1 MQQEEMTFREM
12 QRGDWAAFNFFFK
25 QHAESL
31 FHYALG
37 FVKLKEEAEDI
48 VQNTFIYFWTHRDQ
62 IEYTGSVYAYLLR
75 AVKNACIDYKLHE
88 EVKSRYEREILAGGQ
103 EADMDEGENFEEL
116 YARLQEVMNAL
127 PAKCREIFILGCVDG
142 MSYKEIAEQLGISV
156 NTVKTQMK
164 VAYKKIKSE
173 FEEGNNKF
181 MLLLFACVSE
191 EEMI

>member
-12 QRGDWAAFNFFFK
+12 QRGDWTAFNFFFN
-25 QHAESL
+25 QHAETL

-37 FVKLKEEAEDI
+37 FVKLKEDAEDI
-48 VQNTFIYFWTHRDQ
+48 VQNTFIYLWTHRDK

-75 AVKNACIDYKLHE
+75 AVKNASIDYKLHE

-103 EADMDEGENFEEL
+103 ETDVDEEENFEEL
-116 YARLQEVMNAL
+116 YTRLQEIVNAL
-127 PAKCREIFILGCVDG
+127 PAKCREIFILGCVEG
-142 MSYKEIAEQLGISV
+142 MSYKEIAEQLGVSV

>member
-37 FVKLKEEAEDI
+37 FVKLKEDAEDI
-48 VQNTFIYFWTHRDQ
+48 VQNTFIYLWTHRDK

-103 EADMDEGENFEEL
+103 EADVDEGENFEDL
-116 YARLQEVMNAL
+116 YARLQEVMDTL
-127 PAKCREIFILGCVDG
+127 PAKCREIFILGCVEG

>member
-1 MQQEEMTFREM
+1 MTFREM

-48 VQNTFIYFWTHRDQ
+48 VQNTFIYLWTHRDQ
-62 IEYTGSVYAYLLR
+62 IEYTGSVYAYLSR

-103 EADMDEGENFEEL
+103 EADVDEGENFEEL

-142 MSYKEIAEQLGISV
+142 MSYREIAEQLGISV

-164 VAYKKIKSE
+164 VAYRKIKGE
-173 FEEGNNKF
+173 FEGRDSKF
-181 MLLLFACVSE
+181 MLLLFSCVSVGD
-191 EEMI
+191 MA

>member
-48 VQNTFIYFWTHRDQ
+48 VQNTFIYLWTHRDK

-103 EADMDEGENFEEL
+103 EVDVDEGENFEEL

-164 VAYKKIKSE
+164 VAYKKMRDELARPDDSSVLV
-173 FEEGNNKF
+173 
-181 MLLLFACVSE
+181 LLAFLFGDN
-191 EEMI
+191 I